1 MRRLTLLAV
10 IVTVLASLIVGAS
23 AWAGSSTY
31 AGSSSWPAGQA
42 YSTSF
47 SPSWWNNI
55 FYKTASFDTTLTF
68 IDNVSYGWHSTVR
81 GWGTYQQ
88 THWLSSQVKKAHC
101 RANTTSWSWAAC
113 TAHN

>member
-1 MRRLTLLAV
+1 MRRAVAVAALALGLLF
-10 IVTVLASLIVGAS
+10 SAS
-23 AWAGSSTY
+23 AWAGATTY
-31 AGSSSWPAGQA
+31 AGSWSWPAGQA

-47 SPSWWNNI
+47 SPSWWGNV

-88 THWLSSQVKKAHC
+88 TKWFSSQVKKAYC
-101 RANTTSWSWAAC
+101 RANTGSSAWAAC
-113 TAHN
+113 TAYN